1 MKVSGAGAT
10 TIFLRIPESWC
21 LILEEIGREIAREM
35 GGKDTI
41 SRQDVIRLIL
51 MDKFNFEKV

>member
-1 MKVSGAGAT
+1 MTLKGPGAT

-21 LILEEIGREIAREM
+21 LVLEEIGKEIAKEM
-35 GGKDTI
+35 GNKDPL

-51 MDKFNFEKV
+51 MDKFNFK